1 MATKNN
7 TAAAMEA
14 PVSEAQIRAETKA
27 AQMSIRQEERVEI
40 FIERANG
47 KDEPNLFVSVGGVNY
62 LLPRGRTSLVPP
74 EVAYE
79 LERSRKAQE
88 DLDRK
93 ISRLLERK

>member
-1 MATKNN
+1 
-7 TAAAMEA
+7 ME
-14 PVSEAQIRAETKA
+14 K
-27 AQMSIRQEERVEI
+27 VEV
-40 FIERANG
+40 FVPKGYVNE
-47 KDEPNLFVSVGGVNY
+47 EPNLFDSVGGVNY

>member
-1 MATKNN
+1 
-7 TAAAMEA
+7 ME
-14 PVSEAQIRAETKA
+14 K
-27 AQMSIRQEERVEI
+27 VEV
-40 FIERANG
+40 FVPKGYVNE
-47 KDEPNLFVSVGGVNY
+47 EPNLFVSVGGVNY

-93 ISRLLERK
+93 VSRLLERK

>member
-1 MATKNN
+1 
-7 TAAAMEA
+7 ME
-14 PVSEAQIRAETKA
+14 K
-27 AQMSIRQEERVEI
+27 VEV
-40 FIERANG
+40 FIPKGYVNE
-47 KDEPNLFVSVGGVNY
+47 EPNLFVSVGGVNY

-93 ISRLLERK
+93 IGQLLERK

>member
-1 MATKNN
+1 
-7 TAAAMEA
+7 MEKVEVFV
-14 PVSEAQIRAETKA
+14 PTGYVNEA
-27 AQMSIRQEERVEI
+27 
-40 FIERANG
+40 
-47 KDEPNLFVSVGGVNY
+47 PNLFVSVGGVNY

-79 LERSRKAQE
+79 VERSRKAQE

>member
-1 MATKNN
+1 
-7 TAAAMEA
+7 MEKVEVFV
-14 PVSEAQIRAETKA
+14 PKGYVN
-27 AQMSIRQEERVEI
+27 EEP
-40 FIERANG
+40 
-47 KDEPNLFVSVGGVNY
+47 DLFVSVGGVNY

-79 LERSRKAQE
+79 VERSRKAQE

>member
-1 MATKNN
+1 
-7 TAAAMEA
+7 ME
-14 PVSEAQIRAETKA
+14 K
-27 AQMSIRQEERVEI
+27 VEV
-40 FIERANG
+40 FVPKGYVNE
-47 KDEPNLFVSVGGVNY
+47 EPNLFVSVGGVNY

>member
-1 MATKNN
+1 MDN
-7 TAAAMEA
+7 
-14 PVSEAQIRAETKA
+14 
-27 AQMSIRQEERVEI
+27 RVEVYI
-40 FIERANG
+40 PKGYVNE
-47 KDEPNLFVSVGGVNY
+47 EPDLFVSVGGVNY

>member
-1 MATKNN
+1 
-7 TAAAMEA
+7 MEKVEVFV
-14 PVSEAQIRAETKA
+14 PKGYVN
-27 AQMSIRQEERVEI
+27 EEP
-40 FIERANG
+40 
-47 KDEPNLFVSVGGVNY
+47 DLFVSVGGVNY

-93 ISRLLERK
+93 ISQLLERK